1 MEYWKDIQEFNGIY
15 QISNFGRIRRIY
27 KKGIIKNKYLK
38 TFKNKSGYVVAP
50 ITINNIQKNRLV
62 HRLVAEAFIPKQK
75 GKNEINHIDENKEN
89 NCVSNLEW
97 CTHKENSNYG
107 TRGKRISEKV
117 ILYWRKINH
126 ENKM

>member
-62 HRLVAEAFIPKQK
+62 HRLVAEAFIPKQR

-117 ILYWRKINH
+117 ILYWR
-126 ENKM
+126 NKDV